1 LANKA
6 NKQARDRL
14 KRYNSD
20 HQCNLDVEQLCIG
33 IEPINCQAL
42 RGVVDSYCKVIRM
55 KEEIELLDNEL
66 LRIEQHVVQDVKSLR
81 ALYTNTFGNNRLMK
95 PMVEQELA
103 LLRNLYD
110 FEHQEETGDNEN
122 ESDGVFENITD
133 DNDEDED
140 LSFLLLDND
149 DVDGV
154 DA

>member
-1 LANKA
+1 
-6 NKQARDRL
+6 
-14 KRYNSD
+14 
-20 HQCNLDVEQLCIG
+20 
-33 IEPINCQAL
+33 
-42 RGVVDSYCKVIRM
+42 M

-95 PMVEQELA
+95 PMVERELA

>member
-1 LANKA
+1 
-6 NKQARDRL
+6 
-14 KRYNSD
+14 
-20 HQCNLDVEQLCIG
+20 
-33 IEPINCQAL
+33 
-42 RGVVDSYCKVIRM
+42 
-55 KEEIELLDNEL
+55 
-66 LRIEQHVVQDVKSLR
+66 
-81 ALYTNTFGNNRLMK
+81 MK